1 MKAQEFKMNVL
12 PLQRKIY
19 PFALRILQSKE
30 EAEDTV
36 QEIFVKLWN
45 MRQELAG
52 IRNLE
57 AFAMTITKNLC
68 MDRFKKRK
76 ALSFDDGMAGHQGV
90 SEDDPAETTELKDAV
105 TLVRRIIDE
114 LPEQQRMII
123 QLRDI
128 EGYTSDEIV
137 TILDISHNNLRVNLS
152 RARQKIRENL
162 LKTYSYGQEENRGS
176 FTKVL

>member
-1 MKAQEFKMNVL
+1 MKAQEFKKNVL

-19 PFALRILQSKE
+19 PFALRILQSRE

-45 MRQELAG
+45 MRYDLDG

-57 AFAMTITKNLC
+57 AFAMTMTKNLC
-68 MDRFKKRK
+68 IDRFKKRK
-76 ALSFDDGMAGHQGV
+76 ALSFDDEVVGRLGV
-90 SEDDPAETTELKDAV
+90 SEDDPAEKTELKDAV

>member
-1 MKAQEFKMNVL
+1 MKAQEFQHKVL
-12 PLQRKIY
+12 PLHRKIY
-19 PFALRILQSKE
+19 PFAFRILQNKE

-45 MRQELAG
+45 MRYELNG

-57 AFAMTITKNLC
+57 AFTMSMTRNFCL
-68 MDRFKKRK
+68 DRLKKRK
-76 ALSFDDGMAGHQGV
+76 TMSFDDGMMRNQGV
-90 SEDDPAETTELKDAV
+90 WDDNPAKQTELKDAV
-105 TLVRRIIDE
+105 NLVRRIINE

-128 EGYTSDEIV
+128 EGYTNDEIT

-162 LKTYSYGQEENRGS
+162 LKTYNYGQEENRGS